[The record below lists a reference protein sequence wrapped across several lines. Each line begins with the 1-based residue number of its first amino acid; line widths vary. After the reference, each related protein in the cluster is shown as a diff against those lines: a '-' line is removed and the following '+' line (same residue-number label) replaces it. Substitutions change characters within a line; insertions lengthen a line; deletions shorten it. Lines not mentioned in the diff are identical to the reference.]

1 MFPWKTSLFFFISRN
16 ISKVARIYIYIYP
29 TDRFTEEKSTLEAST
44 RYTVNVRSGRHA
56 PIAQRGLGMTKR
68 EISRG
73 GEGGREGEEENKVAW
88 FINNSIWSRT
98 FVERHLRRRS
108 RFFPV
113 SSRYRLHFTPPISGA
128 RASQRLCL
136 RYFSFGY
143 AFGIVIYFL
152 PACLSLCLSLCA
164 RLRHPREEI

>member
-1 MFPWKTSLFFFISRN
+1 M
-16 ISKVARIYIYIYP
+16 AR
-29 TDRFTEEKSTLEAST
+29 EW
-44 RYTVNVRSGRHA
+44 
-56 PIAQRGLGMTKR
+56 QRGKYW
-68 EISRG
+68 EEEEEQ
-73 GEGGREGEEENKVAW
+73 EGEGEEENKVAW

-152 PACLSLCLSLCA
+152 PACLSVCLSVSSLRA
-164 RLRHPREEI
+164 RLRHPREEIWRGKRTFHNHYRVLKGPSFVAIRDVNFLSRSYRRKYQRVPVYISFFFFLI